1 MSSAILEDEKKGVQL
16 SGELDLSKVPKHIAF
31 IMDGNRRW
39 AKNKRLPIHFGHY
52 KGAEVIDKIVSYAAD
67 LGVKVITVYAF
78 STENWNRSQEEVNGL
93 MQLFKT
99 YLRRKKK
106 SMLKQGVKL
115 TTIGNLERFSLPLQK
130 ELSEVVSVTEGCERI
145 QLVLA
150 LNYGSR
156 NEITRAVR
164 KIVEDVENK
173 KISKQ
178 EVTENLISG
187 YLDTAD
193 VMDPDLLIR
202 TSGESRL
209 SNFLLWQ
216 LSYTEVMTVPTLW
229 PDFGKKDLL
238 CAILEYQKRKR
249 RFGE

>member
-1 MSSAILEDEKKGVQL
+1 MNSAILENRKLDIPYCE
-16 SGELDLSKVPKHIAF
+16 ELDLSKVPKHIAF

-39 AKNKRLPIHFGHY
+39 AKKKRLPIHFGHY
-52 KGAEVIDKIVSYAAD
+52 RGAEVIDNIVSYAAD

-78 STENWNRSQEEVNGL
+78 STENWSRSLEEVNGL

-115 TTIGNLERFSLPLQK
+115 TTIGSIGRFSISLQK
-130 ELSEVVSVTEGCERI
+130 EIKEVISATEECEKI

-156 NEITRAVR
+156 DEITRAVK
-164 KIVEDVENK
+164 KIIEDVENK

-193 VMDPDLLIR
+193 VMDPELLIR

-216 LSYTEVMTVPTLW
+216 LSYTEVMTIPTLW

>member
-1 MSSAILEDEKKGVQL
+1 MNAALLERNDPAIEVK
-16 SGELDLSKVPKHIAF
+16 SELDRSRIPKHVAF

-39 AKNKRLPIHFGHY
+39 AKNRGLPIHFGHY
-52 KGAEVIDKIVSYAAD
+52 RGAETLDKIVKESAD
-67 LGVKVITVYAF
+67 LGIEVVTVYAF
-78 STENWNRSQEEVNGL
+78 STENWNRSFEEVSGL

-106 SMLKQGVKL
+106 SMLKEGVRLKAIGDLSKFPPTIRRELFEVMEL
-115 TTIGNLERFSLPLQK
+115 TKNCSK
-130 ELSEVVSVTEGCERI
+130 I

-156 NEITRAVR
+156 DEITRAVK
-164 KIVEDVENK
+164 KIVEDVESG
-173 KISKQ
+173 KIGKQ

-193 VMDPDLLIR
+193 VRDPELLIR
-202 TSGESRL
+202 TSGERRL

-216 LSYTEVMTVPTLW
+216 LSYTEVLSVDTLW
-229 PDFGKKDLL
+229 PDFSKEDLVES
-238 CAILEYQKRKR
+238 IISYQKRER